1 VSARRSPVVT
11 RWAYGR
17 PYQLS
22 SPAVGT
28 PVGAMITLSA
38 GDWGYVFALITV
50 AERRVSRRTFQHQVG
65 STAAAL
71 TVAAA
76 AAAAATLAALLVG
89 I

>member
-1 VSARRSPVVT
+1 M
-11 RWAYGR
+11 
-17 PYQLS
+17 
-22 SPAVGT
+22 GT
-28 PVGAMITLSA
+28 PVGAMITHRRAIGATS
-38 GDWGYVFALITV
+38 FALITV